1 MEFDARNNPGSAY
14 NSRSQMESEKTL
26 QQIRL
31 EGEEEKQ
38 KILINNLN
46 QYAALSK
53 TLENQL
59 KKLRLDDAQNLN
71 YERERLERKYTDIQK
86 KYNLSNYQTQ
96 LMLLRELKK
105 KSGDYA
111 IDNAKEELK
120 AFSSNIRYMKKN
132 QKAYMDERRKSIEDL
147 RKVNDAQE
155 KASQNKLSNL
165 QARIDKSKSASY
177 KKKLQ
182 KQLNAEKENLKK
194 IQTQKAKL
202 NEEDNK
208 SFKDILQ
215 EQKEAKIQARKDIME
230 STLEKGGTKQDA
242 YQARLEAD
250 PYDLEAQAM
259 TKMNEALN
267 SFVNGIKELLT
278 SYIQEYSSYQ
288 GKVNARLQG
297 SGSDWNSVNNRLNN
311 SVGATPYVKLSK
323 MLENVSAAVEAG
335 IAYNVEQRAFLQTVS
350 ENIATTFNAFNANLL
365 RIIRL
370 QQNDSTAARMGL
382 EASLTTL
389 FNTYF
394 SDTSYLSHTFD
405 SVSANLTEAIAQ
417 MGTEEGVAFE
427 YAVQKW
433 LGSLYSVGMSDSAIS
448 SIATALGQLGSGDV
462 SGLAGNSAMQNL
474 IVMAAS
480 RAGLSYADML
490 TGGLTAE
497 TTNTL
502 LASMV
507 DYLQEI
513 AESDN
518 KVIKSQ
524 YSQIFGLTSA
534 DLVAAKNLG
543 STVASLAQNTLD
555 YSGAVNELYYQMNQL
570 PTRLSVGEM
579 AGNLIDNVKY
589 TLAQGI
595 ANNPV
600 TYALWEMTDM
610 VEGLSGGLWLPQVSI
625 MGNSFDL
632 KTSLTNLARLGIA
645 GVGLLGNVGT
655 IINGIGNTFNPSGM
669 LTQLGITTNAA
680 SNAVTRGGGLGR
692 RQSVTNQVSSSTTVG
707 NTSGE
712 DYEASLTAQ
721 AEDKG
726 NAAVEAKQEEE
737 QTKSINDIHEYLL
750 QVFDP
755 KITGIT
761 RMLGALSGFSVSEG
775 TTWGTFRDQ
784 NDKTYA
790 ATSIKIENVGET
802 NMASQNAEYM
812 KKISDNVEN
821 IYTLL
826 SKGELKVTVL
836 NYGLAGGNTTTSS
849 GGVGF

>member
-1 MEFDARNNPGSAY
+1 MLNDFDPKSKADGGNRDLTQDSLEAEDNLAEEIKRHEKELTDYKKANLEYLYKYSTAFQKEVTKLAKKDAEDVNAQKEYFQKKYQSVYEKGLITRQKMEKMIA
-14 NSRSQMESEKTL
+14 
-26 QQIRL
+26 L
-31 EGEEEKQ
+31 ETANYTKQ
-38 KILINNLN
+38 LNINNNKEILKN
-46 QYAALSK
+46 FAKTSK
-53 TLENQL
+53 LEKKERKDQL
-59 KKLRLDDAQNLN
+59 KKLKKDKS
-71 YERERLERKYTDIQK
+71 EEGKIVLEQYKDTIKKQK
-86 KYNLSNYQTQ
+86 EEDKK
-96 LMLLRELKK
+96 LKK
-105 KSGDYA
+105 DTRK
-111 IDNAKEELK
+111 
-120 AFSSNIRYMKKN
+120 NI
-132 QKAYMDERRKSIEDL
+132 MDSAESK
-147 RKVNDAQE
+147 QE
-155 KASQNKLSNL
+155 
-165 QARIDKSKSASY
+165 
-177 KKKLQ
+177 
-182 KQLNAEKENLKK
+182 
-194 IQTQKAKL
+194 
-202 NEEDNK
+202 
-208 SFKDILQ
+208 
-215 EQKEAKIQARKDIME
+215 
-230 STLEKGGTKQDA
+230 G

-250 PYDLEAQAM
+250 PYDLQAQVM
-259 TKMNEALN
+259 TKMNENLN
-267 SFVNGIKELLT
+267 NFVNGIKELLS

-297 SGSDWNSVNNRLNN
+297 SGSGWNSINNRLNN

-350 ENIATTFNAFNANLL
+350 DNIATTFDAFNANLL
-365 RIIRL
+365 RIVRL

-394 SDTSYLSHTFD
+394 SDTSYLSDSFD
-405 SVSANLTEAIAQ
+405 NVSASLTEAIAQ

-502 LASMV
+502 LSSMV

-555 YSGAVNELYYQMNQL
+555 YSGAINELYYQMNQL

-610 VEGLSGGLWLPQVSI
+610 IEELSGGLQLPVTSVR
-625 MGNSFDL
+625 GNSFDL

-645 GVGLLGNVGT
+645 GAGLLGNVGT
-655 IINGIGNTFNPSGM
+655 IINGVGNTFNPSGM
-669 LTQLGITTNAA
+669 LTQLGITTSAA

-692 RQSVTNQVSSSTTVG
+692 RQAVTNQVSSSTTVG

-721 AEDKG
+721 AKDKE
-726 NAAVEAKQEEE
+726 NAAVQAKQEEE

-761 RMLGALSGFSVSEG
+761 RMLGVLSGTDTSKQTEWGSFKTKDDVS
-775 TTWGTFRDQ
+775 
-784 NDKTYA
+784 YA

-836 NYGLAGGNTTTSS
+836 SYGLVGGNTTTSN
-849 GGVGF
+849 GGAGF

>member
-1 MEFDARNNPGSAY
+1 
-14 NSRSQMESEKTL
+14 
-26 QQIRL
+26 
-31 EGEEEKQ
+31 
-38 KILINNLN
+38 
-46 QYAALSK
+46 
-53 TLENQL
+53 
-59 KKLRLDDAQNLN
+59 
-71 YERERLERKYTDIQK
+71 
-86 KYNLSNYQTQ
+86 
-96 LMLLRELKK
+96 
-105 KSGDYA
+105 
-111 IDNAKEELK
+111 
-120 AFSSNIRYMKKN
+120 
-132 QKAYMDERRKSIEDL
+132 
-147 RKVNDAQE
+147 
-155 KASQNKLSNL
+155 
-165 QARIDKSKSASY
+165 
-177 KKKLQ
+177 
-182 KQLNAEKENLKK
+182 
-194 IQTQKAKL
+194 
-202 NEEDNK
+202 
-208 SFKDILQ
+208 
-215 EQKEAKIQARKDIME
+215 
-230 STLEKGGTKQDA
+230 
-242 YQARLEAD
+242 
-250 PYDLEAQAM
+250 
-259 TKMNEALN
+259 
-267 SFVNGIKELLT
+267 
-278 SYIQEYSSYQ
+278 
-288 GKVNARLQG
+288 
-297 SGSDWNSVNNRLNN
+297 
-311 SVGATPYVKLSK
+311 
-323 MLENVSAAVEAG
+323 
-335 IAYNVEQRAFLQTVS
+335 
-350 ENIATTFNAFNANLL
+350 
-365 RIIRL
+365 
-370 QQNDSTAARMGL
+370 
-382 EASLTTL
+382 
-389 FNTYF
+389 
-394 SDTSYLSHTFD
+394 
-405 SVSANLTEAIAQ
+405 
-417 MGTEEGVAFE
+417 
-427 YAVQKW
+427 
-433 LGSLYSVGMSDSAIS
+433 
-448 SIATALGQLGSGDV
+448 
-462 SGLAGNSAMQNL
+462 
-474 IVMAAS
+474 
-480 RAGLSYADML
+480 
-490 TGGLTAE
+490 
-497 TTNTL
+497 
-502 LASMV
+502 
-507 DYLQEI
+507 
-513 AESDN
+513 
-518 KVIKSQ
+518 
-524 YSQIFGLTSA
+524 
-534 DLVAAKNLG
+534 
-543 STVASLAQNTLD
+543 
-555 YSGAVNELYYQMNQL
+555 MNQL

-826 SKGELKVTVL
+826 SRGELKVTVL

>member
-1 MEFDARNNPGSAY
+1 MLNNFDPKSKADGGNRDLTQGSLEAED
-14 NSRSQMESEKTL
+14 NLAEEIKRHEKELTDYKKAN
-26 QQIRL
+26 L
-31 EGEEEKQ
+31 EYLYKYSTTFQ
-38 KILINNLN
+38 KEVTKL
-46 QYAALSK
+46 A
-53 TLENQL
+53 
-59 KKLRLDDAQNLN
+59 KKDAEDVNAQKE
-71 YERERLERKYTDIQK
+71 YFQK
-86 KYNLSNYQTQ
+86 KYESAYKNNLITRQKMEKMIALETANYVKQLNINNNKAVLKNLSETSKREKKERKDK
-96 LMLLRELKK
+96 LKELKK
-105 KSGDYA
+105 DRSEWGKIVLTQYKKTLKKQKDA
-111 IDNAKEELK
+111 DKTIKKTARDN
-120 AFSSNIRYMKKN
+120 IM
-132 QKAYMDERRKSIEDL
+132 
-147 RKVNDAQE
+147 
-155 KASQNKLSNL
+155 
-165 QARIDKSKSASY
+165 KSAES
-177 KKKLQ
+177 
-182 KQLNAEKENLKK
+182 KQE
-194 IQTQKAKL
+194 
-202 NEEDNK
+202 
-208 SFKDILQ
+208 
-215 EQKEAKIQARKDIME
+215 
-230 STLEKGGTKQDA
+230 G

-267 SFVNGIKELLT
+267 SFVNGIKELLN

-297 SGSDWNSVNNRLNN
+297 SGNDWNSVNNRLNN

-350 ENIATTFNAFNANLL
+350 ENIATTFDAFNANLL
-365 RIIRL
+365 RIVRL

-382 EASLTTL
+382 EASLTNL

-394 SDTSYLSHTFD
+394 SDTSYLSDSFD
-405 SVSANLTEAIAQ
+405 NVSASLTEAIAQ

-433 LGSLYSVGMSDSAIS
+433 LGSLYSVGMSDNAIS

-462 SGLAGNSAMQNL
+462 SGLTGNSAMQNL

-490 TGGLTAE
+490 TEGLDAE

-502 LASMV
+502 LSSMV
-507 DYLQEI
+507 SYLQEI

-555 YSGAVNELYYQMNQL
+555 YSGAINELYYQMNQL
-570 PTRLSVGEM
+570 LTRLSVGEM
-579 AGNLIDNVKY
+579 TGNLIDNVKY

-610 VEGLSGGLWLPQVSI
+610 VEGLAGGLQLPTISM
-625 MGNSFDL
+625 MGNSFKL
-632 KTSLTNLARLGIA
+632 NTSLTNLARLGIA

-655 IINGIGNTFNPSGM
+655 IVNGIGNSFNPSGM

-680 SNAVTRGGGLGR
+680 SNTMTRGGGLGR
-692 RQSVTNQVSSSTTVG
+692 RQAVTNQVSSSTTVG

-721 AEDKG
+721 AKDKE
-726 NAAVEAKQEEE
+726 NAAVQAKQEEE

-761 RMLGALSGFSVSEG
+761 KMLGALSGSSVSEG
-775 TTWGTFRDQ
+775 TTWATFRDQ

-790 ATSIKIENVGET
+790 ATSITIENVGEK

-812 KKISDNVEN
+812 KKISDNVGN
-821 IYTLL
+821 IYDLL

-836 NYGLAGGNTTTSS
+836 NYELVGGNTTTSS
-849 GGVGF
+849 GGAGF

>member
-1 MEFDARNNPGSAY
+1 MSNGLEVSTSERNKIANEKTAQEERIEREEKYYNTLKQLAEDYFKFDKNLQKKLQSLRLSDVAELNNRKSRIDDKYEDLVRRGILTKKQAQIKAYKEFDQTRRLIDSRRRIDEKREELELSKSRLAIRRQEIDEIKQLEKAARQEEYSARIKELEDLKKKRREIIAAGGDTSKIDKKI
-14 NSRSQMESEKTL
+14 SRAEKSV
-26 QQIRL
+26 
-31 EGEEEKQ
+31 EKQ
-38 KILINNLN
+38 KDKIDKANP
-46 QYAALSK
+46 AEA
-53 TLENQL
+53 
-59 KKLRLDDAQNLN
+59 RLGV
-71 YERERLERKYTDIQK
+71 KG
-86 KYNLSNYQTQ
+86 
-96 LMLLRELKK
+96 ELKDV
-105 KSGDYA
+105 G
-111 IDNAKEELK
+111 
-120 AFSSNIRYMKKN
+120 
-132 QKAYMDERRKSIEDL
+132 
-147 RKVNDAQE
+147 
-155 KASQNKLSNL
+155 
-165 QARIDKSKSASY
+165 
-177 KKKLQ
+177 
-182 KQLNAEKENLKK
+182 KQLAGGITGTLDELGSFLKGDTSKDALKERAEAGDKIAEATLKN
-194 IQTQKAKL
+194 IDEL
-202 NEEDNK
+202 ED
-208 SFKDILQ
+208 
-215 EQKEAKIQARKDIME
+215 
-230 STLEKGGTKQDA
+230 
-242 YQARLEAD
+242 
-250 PYDLEAQAM
+250 
-259 TKMNEALN
+259 KMN
-267 SFVNGIKELLT
+267 SFVNGIKELLS

-297 SGSDWNSVNNRLNN
+297 SGSGWNSINNRLNN
-311 SVGATPYVKLSK
+311 SVGANPYVKLSK

-350 ENIATTFNAFNANLL
+350 ENIATTFDAFNANLL

-382 EASLTTL
+382 EASLTNL

-394 SDTSYLSHTFD
+394 SDTSYLSDSFD
-405 SVSANLTEAIAQ
+405 NVSASLTEAIAQ
-417 MGTEEGVAFE
+417 MGTKEGVAFE

-490 TGGLTAE
+490 TGGLTAQ

-518 KVIKSQ
+518 KIIKSQ

-579 AGNLIDNVKY
+579 TGNLIDNVKY

-610 VEGLSGGLWLPQVSI
+610 IEELSGGLQLPVTSVL
-625 MGNSFDL
+625 GNSFDL

-645 GVGLLGNVGT
+645 GAGLLGNVGT
-655 IINGIGNTFNPSGM
+655 IINGVDNTFNPSGM
-669 LTQLGITTNAA
+669 LTQLGITTSAA

-692 RQSVTNQVSSSTTVG
+692 RQAVTNQVSSSTTVG
-707 NTSGE
+707 NASGE

-721 AEDKG
+721 AKDKE
-726 NAAVEAKQEEE
+726 NAAVEAKQEEA

-761 RMLGALSGFSVSEG
+761 RMLGVLSGTDTSKQAE
-775 TTWGTFRDQ
+775 WGSF
-784 NDKTYA
+784 KTKDDISYA

-836 NYGLAGGNTTTSS
+836 NYGLTGGNTTTPGGGIS
-849 GGVGF
+849 G

>member
-1 MEFDARNNPGSAY
+1 MAFEQTNSEALSGRSEMSAE
-14 NSRSQMESEKTL
+14 QTL
-26 QQIRL
+26 DQIRQENENARQKL
-31 EGEEEKQ
+31 IIDHLNKYGVLSKQLEEELQ
-38 KILINNLN
+38 
-46 QYAALSK
+46 
-53 TLENQL
+53 
-59 KKLRLDDAQNLN
+59 KLRLDDANNLNWEKSRLEKDYANLVQKGLMSNQQAQEKIAKHLTIEAKKLNLEALDEIRQRNIKDAQQNLKN
-71 YERERLERKYTDIQK
+71 NI
-86 KYNLSNYQTQ
+86 
-96 LMLLRELKK
+96 
-105 KSGDYA
+105 KSK
-111 IDNAKEELK
+111 KEEL
-120 AFSSNIRYMKKN
+120 
-132 QKAYMDERRKSIEDL
+132 
-147 RKVNDAQE
+147 
-155 KASQNKLSNL
+155 L
-165 QARIDKSKSASY
+165 Q
-177 KKKLQ
+177 
-182 KQLNAEKENLKK
+182 LKK
-194 IQTQKAKL
+194 IRQKTEKEILASTNKDEKKELTKKL
-202 NEEDNK
+202 KEQQSQEK
-208 SFKDILQ
+208 KARKQIFKDQLGLT
-215 EQKEAKIQARKDIME
+215 KEAKKQQQEIMNE
-230 STLEKGGTKQDA
+230 VEEAGGSKQEG

-250 PYDLEAQAM
+250 PYDLEAQVM
-259 TKMNEALN
+259 TKMNENLN
-267 SFVNGIKELLT
+267 NFVNGIKELLT

-297 SGSDWNSVNNRLNN
+297 SGSNWNSVNNRLNN

-394 SDTSYLSHTFD
+394 SDTSYLSDTFD

-462 SGLAGNSAMQNL
+462 NGLAGNSAMQNL

-490 TGGLTAE
+490 TGGLTAQ

-555 YSGAVNELYYQMNQL
+555 YSGAINELYYQMNQL

-579 AGNLIDNVKY
+579 TGNLIDNVKY

-610 VEGLSGGLWLPQVSI
+610 IEGLSGGLQLPTISI

-632 KTSLTNLARLGIA
+632 NTSLTNLARLGIA

-655 IINGIGNTFNPSGM
+655 IVNGIGNSFNPSGM

-680 SNAVTRGGGLGR
+680 SNTVTRGGGLGR
-692 RQSVTNQVSSSTTVG
+692 RQAVTNQVSSSTTVG
-707 NTSGE
+707 NASGE

-721 AEDKG
+721 AKDKE
-726 NAAVEAKQEEE
+726 NAAVEAKQEEA

-761 RMLGALSGFSVSEG
+761 KMLGALSGSSISEG

-790 ATSIKIENVGET
+790 ATSITIENVGEK

-836 NYGLAGGNTTTSS
+836 SYPILGGNIPS
-849 GGVGF
+849 GDTGMPF

>member
-1 MEFDARNNPGSAY
+1 MPFDSKQTTSESFNN
-14 NSRSQMESEKTL
+14 RSSLEAEQTL
-26 QQIRL
+26 NQIREENEAERQKAIINGL
-31 EGEEEKQ
+31 NKYGVLSKQLEEELQ
-38 KILINNLN
+38 
-46 QYAALSK
+46 
-53 TLENQL
+53 
-59 KKLRLDDAQNLN
+59 KLRLDDANNLNWEKSRLEKDYANLIQKGLISNQQAQEKIAKHLAIEAKRLNLEVLDEIRQRNIKDTQQNLKN
-71 YERERLERKYTDIQK
+71 NIKAK
-86 KYNLSNYQTQ
+86 
-96 LMLLRELKK
+96 
-105 KSGDYA
+105 
-111 IDNAKEELK
+111 KEEL
-120 AFSSNIRYMKKN
+120 
-132 QKAYMDERRKSIEDL
+132 
-147 RKVNDAQE
+147 
-155 KASQNKLSNL
+155 L
-165 QARIDKSKSASY
+165 Q
-177 KKKLQ
+177 
-182 KQLNAEKENLKK
+182 LKK
-194 IQTQKAKL
+194 IRQKTEKEILTSTNKDEKKALTKKL
-202 NEEDNK
+202 KEQQSQEK
-208 SFKDILQ
+208 KARKQIFKDQLGLT
-215 EQKEAKIQARKDIME
+215 KEAKKQQQEIMNE
-230 STLEKGGTKQDA
+230 VEEAGGSKQEG
-242 YQARLEAD
+242 YQARLEAN
-250 PYDLEAQAM
+250 PYDLQAQTM
-259 TKMNEALN
+259 TKMNENLN
-267 SFVNGIKELLT
+267 KFVNGIKELLS

-297 SGSDWNSVNNRLNN
+297 SGSGWNSINNRLNN

-382 EASLTTL
+382 EASLTNL

-394 SDTSYLSHTFD
+394 SDTSYLSDSFD
-405 SVSANLTEAIAQ
+405 NVSASLTEAIAQ

-490 TGGLTAE
+490 TGGLTAQ

-579 AGNLIDNVKY
+579 TGNLIDNVKY

-610 VEGLSGGLWLPQVSI
+610 IEELSGGLQLPVTSVL
-625 MGNSFDL
+625 GNSFDL

-645 GVGLLGNVGT
+645 GAGLLGNVGT
-655 IINGIGNTFNPSGM
+655 IINGVGNTFNPSGM
-669 LTQLGITTNAA
+669 LTQLGITTSAA

-692 RQSVTNQVSSSTTVG
+692 RQAVTNQVSSSTTVG
-707 NTSGE
+707 NTSGK

-721 AEDKG
+721 AKDKE
-726 NAAVEAKQEEE
+726 NVAVQAKQEEE

-761 RMLGALSGFSVSEG
+761 RMLGVLSGTDTSKQTEWGAFKTKDDVS
-775 TTWGTFRDQ
+775 
-784 NDKTYA
+784 YA
-790 ATSIKIENVGET
+790 ATSIKIENVGEK

-836 NYGLAGGNTTTSS
+836 NYGLVGGNTTTSGGGIS
-849 GGVGF
+849 G

>member
-1 MEFDARNNPGSAY
+1 MSQGIEVSTSERNKIANERTAQQERIERETKYFNTLKQLAEDYYKFDKNLQKKLHSLRLSDVAELNNRKELIDEKYRGLVRRGILTQKQAEIKAYKEFDQTRRLIDSRRRIDERREELELSKSRLAIKRQEIDAIKQLEKASRQEEYSARIKELEDLKKKRREIIAAGGDTSKIDKKISKA
-14 NSRSQMESEKTL
+14 EKSV
-26 QQIRL
+26 
-31 EGEEEKQ
+31 EKQ
-38 KILINNLN
+38 KDKIDKANPPAARLGVKGELKDTFN
-46 QYAALSK
+46 QLVEGVTGTVGELGDFLKGDVSKDALKERAESGDK
-53 TLENQL
+53 IAEATLEN
-59 KKLRLDDAQNLN
+59 
-71 YERERLERKYTDIQK
+71 
-86 KYNLSNYQTQ
+86 
-96 LMLLRELKK
+96 
-105 KSGDYA
+105 
-111 IDNAKEELK
+111 
-120 AFSSNIRYMKKN
+120 
-132 QKAYMDERRKSIEDL
+132 
-147 RKVNDAQE
+147 
-155 KASQNKLSNL
+155 
-165 QARIDKSKSASY
+165 IDK
-177 KKKLQ
+177 LE
-182 KQLNAEKENLKK
+182 EK
-194 IQTQKAKL
+194 
-202 NEEDNK
+202 
-208 SFKDILQ
+208 
-215 EQKEAKIQARKDIME
+215 M
-230 STLEKGGTKQDA
+230 
-242 YQARLEAD
+242 
-250 PYDLEAQAM
+250 
-259 TKMNEALN
+259 N

-297 SGSDWNSVNNRLNN
+297 SGSDWNSLNNRLNN

-323 MLENVSAAVEAG
+323 LMENVSAAVEAG
-335 IAYNVEQRAFLQTVS
+335 IAYNVEQRAFLQSVKEDIS
-350 ENIATTFNAFNANLL
+350 TTFDAFNANLL
-365 RIIRL
+365 RIVRL

-394 SDTSYLSHTFD
+394 SDTSYLSDTFD

-427 YAVQKW
+427 YIVQKW

-448 SIATALGQLGSGDV
+448 GIATALGQLGSGDV
-462 SGLAGNSAMQNL
+462 NGLAGNSAMQNL

-502 LASMV
+502 LSSMV
-507 DYLQEI
+507 SYLQEI
-513 AESDN
+513 SESDN

-543 STVASLAQNTLD
+543 STIASLAQNTLD

-610 VEGLSGGLWLPQVSI
+610 IEGLSGGLWLPQVSI

-632 KTSLTNLARLGIA
+632 KTSLTNIARLGIA

-655 IINGIGNTFNPSGM
+655 IVNGLVNSVLPSNM
-669 LTQLGITTNAA
+669 LRNLGIN
-680 SNAVTRGGGLGR
+680 SNANANTITRGNGLGR
-692 RQSVTNQVSSSTTVG
+692 RQTLLEQVSSSITVG

-761 RMLGALSGFSVSEG
+761 RMLGVLSGTKVSEG

-802 NMASQNAEYM
+802 NMASQNAKYLETIDSNVS
-812 KKISDNVEN
+812 KIYD
-821 IYTLL
+821 LL
-826 SKGELKVTVL
+826 NDGKLKVTVL
-836 NYGLAGGNTTTSS
+836 NYGLTGSNTTSS
-849 GGVGF
+849 VGAGF

>member
-1 MEFDARNNPGSAY
+1 MPFDSKQTTSESFNN
-14 NSRSQMESEKTL
+14 RSSLEAEQTL
-26 QQIRL
+26 NQIREENEAERQKAIINGL
-31 EGEEEKQ
+31 NKYGVLSKQLEEELQ
-38 KILINNLN
+38 
-46 QYAALSK
+46 
-53 TLENQL
+53 
-59 KKLRLDDAQNLN
+59 KLRLDDANNLNWEKSRLEKDYANLIQKGLISNQQAQEKIAKHLATEAKRLNLEVLDEIRQRNIKDTQQNLKN
-71 YERERLERKYTDIQK
+71 NIKAK
-86 KYNLSNYQTQ
+86 
-96 LMLLRELKK
+96 
-105 KSGDYA
+105 
-111 IDNAKEELK
+111 KEEL
-120 AFSSNIRYMKKN
+120 
-132 QKAYMDERRKSIEDL
+132 
-147 RKVNDAQE
+147 
-155 KASQNKLSNL
+155 L
-165 QARIDKSKSASY
+165 Q
-177 KKKLQ
+177 
-182 KQLNAEKENLKK
+182 LKK
-194 IQTQKAKL
+194 IRQKTEKEILTSTNKDEKKALTKKL
-202 NEEDNK
+202 KEQQLKEK
-208 SFKDILQ
+208 KARKQIFKDQLGLT
-215 EQKEAKIQARKDIME
+215 KEAKKQQQEIMNE
-230 STLEKGGTKQDA
+230 VEEAGGSKQEG
-242 YQARLEAD
+242 YQARLEANS
-250 PYDLEAQAM
+250 YDLQAQSM
-259 TKMNEALN
+259 TNMNKALN
-267 SFVNGIKELLT
+267 SFINGIKELLT

-297 SGSDWNSVNNRLNN
+297 SGSNWNSVNNRLNN

-394 SDTSYLSHTFD
+394 SDTSYLSDTFD

-462 SGLAGNSAMQNL
+462 NGLAGNSAMQNL

-490 TGGLTAE
+490 TGGLTAQ

-579 AGNLIDNVKY
+579 TGNLIDNVKY

-610 VEGLSGGLWLPQVSI
+610 VEGLAGGLQLPTISI

-632 KTSLTNLARLGIA
+632 NTSLTNLARLGIA

-655 IINGIGNTFNPSGM
+655 IVNGIGNSFNPSGM

-680 SNAVTRGGGLGR
+680 SNTVTRGGGLGR
-692 RQSVTNQVSSSTTVG
+692 RQAVTNQVSSSTTVG
-707 NTSGE
+707 NASGE

-721 AEDKG
+721 AKDKE
-726 NAAVEAKQEEE
+726 NAAVEAKQEEA

-761 RMLGALSGFSVSEG
+761 KMLGALSGSSISEG

-790 ATSIKIENVGET
+790 ATSITIENVGEK
-802 NMASQNAEYM
+802 NMASQNAKYLET
-812 KKISDNVEN
+812 INSNVSA
-821 IYTLL
+821 IYELL
-826 SKGELKVTVL
+826 SGDKLKVTVL
-836 NYGLAGGNTTTSS
+836 NYGLVGGNTTTSS
-849 GGVGF
+849 GGAGF

>member
-1 MEFDARNNPGSAY
+1 MDFDARNNPGSAY

-208 SFKDILQ
+208 SFKDILK

-278 SYIQEYSSYQ
+278 SYIQDYSSYQ

-297 SGSDWNSVNNRLNN
+297 SGSDWNSLNNRLNN

-394 SDTSYLSHTFD
+394 SDTSYLSDTFD

-655 IINGIGNTFNPSGM
+655 IINGIGNSFNPSGM

-680 SNAVTRGGGLGR
+680 SNTVTRGRGLGR

-826 SKGELKVTVL
+826 SRGELKVTVL
-836 NYGLAGGNTTTSS
+836 NYGLVGGNTTTSS

>member
-1 MEFDARNNPGSAY
+1 MAFEQTNSEALSGRSEMSAE
-14 NSRSQMESEKTL
+14 QTL
-26 QQIRL
+26 DQIRQENENARQRL
-31 EGEEEKQ
+31 IIDHLNKYGILSKQLEEELQ
-38 KILINNLN
+38 
-46 QYAALSK
+46 
-53 TLENQL
+53 
-59 KKLRLDDAQNLN
+59 KLRLDDANNLNWEKSRLEKDYAALVQKGLISNQQAQEKIAKHLAIEAKRLNLEALDEIRQRNIKDTQQNLKN
-71 YERERLERKYTDIQK
+71 NI
-86 KYNLSNYQTQ
+86 
-96 LMLLRELKK
+96 
-105 KSGDYA
+105 KSK
-111 IDNAKEELK
+111 KEELLQL
-120 AFSSNIRYMKKN
+120 KKDR
-132 QKAYMDERRKSIEDL
+132 QKIEKEILTSTNKDEKKEL
-147 RKVNDAQE
+147 T
-155 KASQNKLSNL
+155 
-165 QARIDKSKSASY
+165 
-177 KKKLQ
+177 KKLKEQ
-182 KQLNAEKENLKK
+182 REKEKENRKQ
-194 IQTQKAKL
+194 I
-202 NEEDNK
+202 
-208 SFKDILQ
+208 FKDQLGLT
-215 EQKEAKIQARKDIME
+215 KEAKAQQQEIMNE
-230 STLEKGGTKQDA
+230 VEEAGGSKQEG

-267 SFVNGIKELLT
+267 SFVNGIKELLS

-350 ENIATTFNAFNANLL
+350 DNIATTFDAFNANLL
-365 RIIRL
+365 RIVRL

-382 EASLTTL
+382 EASLTNL

-394 SDTSYLSHTFD
+394 SDTSYLSDSFD
-405 SVSANLTEAIAQ
+405 NVSASLTEAIAQ

-462 SGLAGNSAMQNL
+462 SGLAGDSAMQNL

-502 LASMV
+502 LSSMV
-507 DYLQEI
+507 SYLQEI

-524 YSQIFGLTSA
+524 YSQIFGLTSS

-543 STVASLAQNTLD
+543 ETVSSLAQNTLN
-555 YSGAVNELYYQMNQL
+555 YSGAINELYYQMNQL

-579 AGNLIDNVKY
+579 TGNLIDNVKY

-595 ANNPV
+595 ASNPV

-645 GVGLLGNVGT
+645 GVGLLGNIGT
-655 IINGIGNTFNPSGM
+655 IINGVGNTLNPSGM

-680 SNAVTRGGGLGR
+680 SNTVTRGGGLGR
-692 RQSVTNQVSSSTTVG
+692 RQSLTNQVSSSTTVG

-721 AEDKG
+721 AKDKE

-784 NDKTYA
+784 NDKAYA

-826 SKGELKVTVL
+826 SKGELKVNIL
-836 NYGLAGGNTTTSS
+836 NYGLAGGNTPS
-849 GGVGF
+849 GDTGMPF